1 MRFSK
6 YLLFTST
13 LTIFTLIGSI
23 NQASAC
29 SSCGCSFNSDWASE
43 GYSNNSG
50 WRFDT
55 RFDYINQNNLRYG
68 SGSVSKGSLELPNDN
83 EIQQHTIT
91 RETLFGLDYS
101 PDRYWGLH
109 LALPYLDRTHSSIGE
124 GDTDVSH
131 SGTNGLGDTSIVAR
145 YQGFT
150 PLANLGV
157 QFGLKFPTGKFTDT
171 FNSGP
176 MQGMAIDRGLQNGT
190 GTTDAILG
198 VYYFGSFTPE
208 LDYFAQIQGDQP
220 FEARDGFRP
229 STSVVTSTG
238 VGYKLNSWI
247 KPQLQVNYKYESRES
262 GENADRPNSGGN
274 IIALTPGIN
283 FAASQKL
290 NVYALVQIPVFQE
303 VNGYQLEPRQVYSV
317 GIRYDL

>member
-1 MRFSK
+1 MSFSK
-6 YLLFTST
+6 NILLAISV
-13 LTIFTLIGSI
+13 LTFVNIEANNKAL
-23 NQASAC
+23 AC

-43 GYSNNSG
+43 GYTNNSG

-68 SGSVSKGSLELPNDN
+68 SGSVSKSSFLFPNDN

-91 RETLFGLDYS
+91 RSTLLGLDYS

-109 LALPYLDRTHSSIGE
+109 LSLPYLDRTHSTIGE

-131 SGTNGLGDTSIVAR
+131 SGTNGLGDTSLVAR

-157 QFGLKFPTGKFTDT
+157 QFGVKLPSGKFTDT

-176 MQGMAIDRGLQNGT
+176 MKGMDIDRGLQNGT

-198 VYYFGSFTPE
+198 VYYFGSITPE
-208 LDYFAQIQGDQP
+208 LEYFAQILSDQP

-229 STSVVTSTG
+229 STSVVSSTG
-238 VGYKLNSWI
+238 VSYKLNSWI
-247 KPQLQVNYKYESRES
+247 KPQFQVNHKYESRES
-262 GENADRPNSGGN
+262 GVNADRPNSGGN
-274 IIALTPGIN
+274 VISLTPGIN
-283 FAASQKL
+283 FAASQKINL
-290 NVYALVQIPVFQE
+290 YALVQIPVFQE
-303 VNGYQLEPRQVYSV
+303 VNGYQIVPRQLYSV
-317 GIRYDL
+317 GIRYNL